1 MSEYVYFAEDGTRTE
16 DCTEAK
22 TLRRSGSTEPHLRLV
37 GDDVPSADE
46 LYERLVALLSPVAGD
61 EDMTVLSKDQLFAGR
76 YDPAVADR
84 PFVVR
89 VTNEEENAKAL
100 IAAWLKMPNPSLGGD
115 RPADLLSGGASGR
128 CRLGYVIAEME
139 QGAFS

>member
-1 MSEYVYFAEDGTRTE
+1 MFHYYTKDGTRTE
-16 DCTEAK
+16 DCTEAR
-22 TLRRSGSTEPHLRLV
+22 TLRRSGSKEPRLRLV
-37 GDDVPSADE
+37 LDGAPSADE

-61 EDMTVLSKDQLFAGR
+61 EGMAVLSKDQLFAGH
-76 YDPAVADR
+76 YDSAVADR

-89 VTNEEENAKAL
+89 VTDDGGSPEAR
-100 IAAWLKMPNPSLGGD
+100 IAAWLATPNPSLGGD
-115 RPADLLSGGASGR
+115 RPDDLLRGDAQDR

>member
-1 MSEYVYFAEDGTRTE
+1 MFDYDYFGEDGTRTE

-37 GDDVPSADE
+37 WDSAPSAND
-46 LYERLVALLSPVAGD
+46 LYARLVALLSPVAGD
-61 EDMTVLSKDQLFAGR
+61 EHMKVLSKDQLFAGH

-89 VTNEEENAKAL
+89 VADAEESAEAR
-100 IAAWLKMPNPSLGGD
+100 IVAWLETPNPSLGGA
-115 RPADLLSGGASGR
+115 RPGDLLRGDAGGR
-128 CRLGYVIAEME
+128 RRLEYMIAEME